1 MQPPLLFR
9 RKREPITR
17 HFRLYQHKEAIPI
30 KKIILVFLLL
40 LCLLAAGCAPQTEQP
55 IPVLPFEE
63 EETCGPGVPYTIT
76 CRIITGA
83 ESGNLLLA
91 EHGDAGSGVY
101 TLSTS
106 VLPDGTLPDQP
117 LQDGQLIRVYYGA
130 FAESWPMQFG
140 GVTAIEIVD
149 GGMDDRCALYLRVL
163 EDLWEK
169 DSGLNGGVEV
179 IGVDLSQTSLSPSE
193 QSAVA
198 WAFAGNHEANL
209 AEGSLEDLTEQG
221 YITATPLS
229 STGSGADLNDPKYYF
244 YAWENGCHFSI
255 TEQPMEG
262 TYSLTP
268 VTFEA
273 QKWRSSL
280 GAYFF
285 SNCTAVQSALGKWS
299 DYTIGSEMIS

>member
-1 MQPPLLFR
+1 M
-9 RKREPITR
+9 
-17 HFRLYQHKEAIPI
+17 
-30 KKIILVFLLL
+30 KKVILVFLLL
-40 LCLLAAGCAPQTEQP
+40 FCLLPAGCAAQAEQP
-55 IPVLPFEE
+55 VPQKPVSEAEVSAEQELIDCSPWFL
-63 EETCGPGVPYTIT
+63 TL
-76 CRIITGA
+76 RIVTGA
-83 ESGNLLLA
+83 ESGTLLLA
-91 EHGDAGSGVY
+91 EHGDAPSGVY
-101 TLSTS
+101 TLNTAILSDG
-106 VLPDGTLPDQP
+106 VLPAQP
-117 LQDGQLIRVYYGA
+117 LQNGQLINVYYDS
-130 FAESWPMQFG
+130 FTEEWPMNFG
-140 GVTAIEIVD
+140 GVSSIELMD

-198 WAFAGNHEANL
+198 WAFAESHEANL
-209 AEGSLEDLTEQG
+209 VEGSLEELTEQG

-229 STGSGADLNDPKYYF
+229 STGSGVDLNEPKYYF
-244 YAWENGCHFSI
+244 YSWENGCHFSI

-268 VTFEA
+268 VTFDA

-285 SNCTAVQSALGKWS
+285 SNCTSVRSALGKWG
-299 DYTIGSEMIS
+299 DYAIGSEMIS